1 MQAVLP
7 MREREGGEEEKIVG
21 REKDSEQREQ
31 TSERR
36 IVDCGGRRRT
46 EIAIVSRTMRLSA
59 TSPLPPTLSLS
70 LSRSLSLFLCVSLNR
85 SSCMQTAATT
95 TALPL
100 IRAQLPVRLVRLFAA
115 SLVPHFAS
123 PRRALLRHRLLRL
136 FLTSTAENFQFS
148 VYFEPP
154 LRAHRTTTRQRDN

>member
-31 TSERR
+31 ASERR

-59 TSPLPPTLSLS
+59 TSPPPHTLSFPSSLS
-70 LSRSLSLFLCVSLNR
+70 LSFYVSLSIAAAACRQQQQQQLCLSFVP
-85 SSCMQTAATT
+85 SC
-95 TALPL
+95 PFG
-100 IRAQLPVRLVRLFAA
+100 LFACSPRLSSHISPRLA
-115 SLVPHFAS
+115 APHFAI
-123 PRRALLRHRLLRL
+123 A
-136 FLTSTAENFQFS
+136 FFD
-148 VYFEPP
+148 YF
-154 LRAHRTTTRQRDN
+154 